1 MFKINKMD
9 FLVGFYVFG
18 IIVSELMGVKTFPL
32 VTIGD
37 FTLNASIAIF
47 LLPLL
52 FTINDVVIEVY
63 GVSRARS
70 IVRTGLL
77 TIILLFCFIM
87 LSLKLPPSSR
97 FIESN
102 AAFAEIFGKSARIAL
117 ASLTAFAL
125 SDFLDIYLF
134 AKIREKMGK
143 SKLWLRNN
151 ASNIISQFIDTTV
164 FMVLAFW
171 AIEKGFESNVTF
183 LTSLILPYWLLKSF
197 MSVIE
202 TPLVYIGVKW
212 LKDEKKVIVN

>member
-1 MFKINKMD
+1 MD

-77 TIILLFCFIM
+77 TVILLFCFIM

-143 SKLWLRNN
+143 NKLWLRNN

>member
-102 AAFAEIFGKSARIAL
+102 AAFAEIFGKYKPAICCSVKSIPLISGAPPILNLAL
-117 ASLTAFAL
+117 PRF
-125 SDFLDIYLF
+125 
-134 AKIREKMGK
+134 
-143 SKLWLRNN
+143 
-151 ASNIISQFIDTTV
+151 V
-164 FMVLAFW
+164 F
-171 AIEKGFESNVTF
+171 
-183 LTSLILPYWLLKSF
+183 
-197 MSVIE
+197 
-202 TPLVYIGVKW
+202 
-212 LKDEKKVIVN
+212 